1 MAAVSALNCGEW
13 PPSVGHRRPSRP
25 AQHHSQQNLPLAS
38 LCPTPLN
45 RHLLQV
51 RRGTA
56 ALDRAAAGGGAAGVG
71 AAGGGAGALDGAAVG
86 AVQSLHRLDA
96 PLES

>member
-1 MAAVSALNCGEW
+1 MPEVSALNCGEW
-13 PPSVGHRRPSRP
+13 PPSVGHRRFSRP

-45 RHLLQV
+45 RHLLHAGS
-51 RRGTA
+51 GTA
-56 ALDRAAAGGGAAGVG
+56 ARAGAAAGS
-71 AAGGGAGALDGAAVG
+71 GAGALDGAAVDVPP